1 MLLFI
6 VLFAFTFV
14 TKNKLALAKTVT
26 KGKYYRNASNKFEYR
41 FFIAISLM
49 FNNATIVWG
58 ARKKHNNNIIL
69 ILHFVT
75 FLLIFSEVATVDI
88 LCTSLD
94 VRTVL
99 T

>member
-26 KGKYYRNASNKFEYR
+26 KGKYYGNASNKFEYR

-49 FNNATIVWG
+49 FNNATYNFENYSVG
-58 ARKKHNNNIIL
+58 YEEKA
-69 ILHFVT
+69 
-75 FLLIFSEVATVDI
+75 
-88 LCTSLD
+88 
-94 VRTVL
+94 
-99 T
+99 